1 MNFKQFEVFFVLSRA
16 KRCKQETN
24 ESRNIANSPDER
36 IELADLNPV
45 VVETEERNAVY
56 EALAETNDVCEM
68 SDYEE
73 LHPKFQ
79 SENMENNSI
88 YANT

>member
-1 MNFKQFEVFFVLSRA
+1 MNFKQFGVFFVLSRA
-16 KRCKQETN
+16 KRCKQETQ
-24 ESRNIANSPDER
+24 ESKNIANSPDER

-79 SENMENNSI
+79 SENTENNSI
-88 YANT
+88 YANK